1 MCTYVFVS
9 HLTDHSISC
18 KILSRLGRWPLTFLT
33 LSACVFEDMCVH
45 QSICHNAGGQ
55 KTKHSSIWGIFIC
68 LYLYDSHS
76 FWYCKPISTFTLTV
90 RRIKRSLLHCSDL
103 PQTRANAPAEIS
115 TWTDHTPAWTHILTA
130 FDSLQFSSNCYKH
143 TEQLKASN
151 WYLREVLSVQRNID
165 VYIKKRTHNYL
176 VNILLLIKCFLQSG
190 QKMRM
195 REIIEWMNEMNSSA
209 PSSGQRCYCSAT
221 KSPH

>member
-1 MCTYVFVS
+1 MEWESPLDLICVSVCMYVFVS

-18 KILSRLGRWPLTFLT
+18 KILSRLRGWPLTFLS
-33 LSACVFEDMCVH
+33 LSLCVH

-90 RRIKRSLLHCSDL
+90 MRIKRSLLHCSDL

-115 TWTDHTPAWTHILTA
+115 TWTDHTP
-130 FDSLQFSSNCYKH
+130 
-143 TEQLKASN
+143 
-151 WYLREVLSVQRNID
+151 
-165 VYIKKRTHNYL
+165 
-176 VNILLLIKCFLQSG
+176 
-190 QKMRM
+190 RM
-195 REIIEWMNEMNSSA
+195 DTYWQHSTLCSSA
-209 PSSGQRCYCSAT
+209 QT
-221 KSPH
+221 VINLQNN

>member
-1 MCTYVFVS
+1 M
-9 HLTDHSISC
+9 
-18 KILSRLGRWPLTFLT
+18 TFLS
-33 LSACVFEDMCVH
+33 LSLCMH

-68 LYLYDSHS
+68 LYLYDCHS

-115 TWTDHTPAWTHILTA
+115 TWTDHTPRMDTYWQHST
-130 FDSLQFSSNCYKH
+130 LQFSSNCYKL

-151 WYLREVLSVQRNID
+151 WCLREVLSVQRNID

-176 VNILLLIKCFLQSG
+176 VNFLQLIKCFLQSG
-190 QKMRM
+190 QNMRI
-195 REIIEWMNEMNSSA
+195 REIIYMNEWNEFERSI
-209 PSSGQRCYCSAT
+209 
-221 KSPH
+221 